1 MARPQTFLVRLT
13 PEQRESLEQLRGKP
27 LSRKQ
32 QYRREILLR
41 ADEGDTDREIAD
53 ELGIHAATVQ
63 RTRRRFVEDGMEAA
77 LADKPR
83 PGAPPKMDGK
93 QEAMIV
99 ALACSEVPDGQARWS
114 VRLLA
119 RRAVELEVVEAVSRE
134 TVRRVLKKTRAA
146 KPH

>member
-1 MARPQTFLVRLT
+1 
-13 PEQRESLEQLRGKP
+13 
-27 LSRKQ
+27 
-32 QYRREILLR
+32 
-41 ADEGDTDREIAD
+41 
-53 ELGIHAATVQ
+53 
-63 RTRRRFVEDGMEAA
+63 MEAA

-99 ALACSEVPDGQARWS
+99 ALACSEAPDGQARWS

-134 TVRRVLKKTRAA
+134 TVRRVLKKTR
-146 KPH
+146 